1 MNRQASLKKII
12 LNDYMAFTSLMVPV
26 GVGIIYVLQFIIEGR
41 SPVNFTQNIILGSL
55 VLVAILCL
63 AWRINLI
70 NGIFNDGIET
80 QAVINHVSFY
90 RDRGRVSCTYTFR
103 NEQYISTSAVMKTK
117 VTRQYQ
123 VGQSLTVLVDQNK
136 PKRTV
141 IRDLF
146 IMENGIWK

>member
-12 LNDYMAFTSLMVPV
+12 KNDYMAFTAFLFPLVICFV
-26 GVGIIYVLQFIIEGR
+26 YVLQYFLDGR
-41 SPVNFTQNIILGSL
+41 SPVNLTQNILLGSL
-55 VLVAILCL
+55 VLVAIVSL

-80 QAVINHVSFY
+80 RAVIDHVSFY
-90 RDRGRVSCTYTFR
+90 RDRGRVRYTYTFR
-103 NEQYISTSAVMKTK
+103 DEQYLSTSAVMKTK

-123 VGQSLTVLVDQNK
+123 VGQSLIVLVDQNK

-146 IMENGIWK
+146 ITENSIWN